1 MVGLLSTHHARPTHE
16 ISDDASQPRRAALG
30 AAERVARDC
39 DPLREDRL
47 QLHGRPLPR
56 RHPRLAQALTG
67 PRHLLI
73 TAAVCTDFFSPEWWI
88 PYAPPLL
95 IIPNSASQSAQ
106 HHVRGWR
113 RGASTRSRGEKQRW
127 LGSRYAI
134 CWRLRGGTARP
145 FCAAAC

>member
-67 PRHLLI
+67 PSFPQ
-73 TAAVCTDFFSPEWWI
+73 VC
-88 PYAPPLL
+88 A
-95 IIPNSASQSAQ
+95 SASAIAARAIVFSISVSTASARFGYLS
-106 HHVRGWR
+106 V
-113 RGASTRSRGEKQRW
+113 SVPIS
-127 LGSRYAI
+127 
-134 CWRLRGGTARP
+134 
-145 FCAAAC
+145 

>member
-67 PRHLLI
+67 PRPKLLRPGR
-73 TAAVCTDFFSPEWWI
+73 SG
-88 PYAPPLL
+88 L
-95 IIPNSASQSAQ
+95 
-106 HHVRGWR
+106 
-113 RGASTRSRGEKQRW
+113 TRSYAANLPCAMEPPPASRNIHAKLRPAEHKRLVYLQW
-127 LGSRYAI
+127 L
-134 CWRLRGGTARP
+134 L
-145 FCAAAC
+145 